1 MFKEM
6 LWKLWITRSL
16 FGMQTYSLGQESW
29 VRPIGIGEI
38 IRRILGRA
46 VMRTFQKESA
56 GDLQLCAGQR
66 AGCEAAVHA
75 LSSMFSEDNSD
86 AILLVDADNNA
97 FNQTNRNVMLHK
109 IPIICPIIATYVINS
124 YSREARF
131 FISGGEEITSAEGT
145 TQGDPLC
152 SWISSTIKYNNNR

>member
-1 MFKEM
+1 MQ
-6 LWKLWITRSL
+6 L
-16 FGMQTYSLGQESW
+16 F
-29 VRPIGIGEI
+29 
-38 IRRILGRA
+38 A
-46 VMRTFQKESA
+46 
-56 GDLQLCAGQR
+56 DQR
-66 AGCEAAVHA
+66 ARCEAAAHA

-109 IPIICPIIATYVINS
+109 IRIICPIIATYVINS

-145 TQGDPLC
+145 TQGNPLC

>member
-1 MFKEM
+1 M

-29 VRPIGIGEI
+29 GTTYRNW
-38 IRRILGRA
+38 RDY
-46 VMRTFQKESA
+46 KENSRSRSYENLLERKCRWFA
-56 GDLQLCAGQR
+56 TLCRSTWCEAT
-66 AGCEAAVHA
+66 GCEAAAHA

-86 AILLVDADNNA
+86 AILLVDADNA
-97 FNQTNRNVMLHK
+97 FIRINRNVMLHR
-109 IPIICPIIATYVINS
+109 IRIICPITATYVINS

-152 SWISSTIKYNNNR
+152 SWVSSTIKYNNNR